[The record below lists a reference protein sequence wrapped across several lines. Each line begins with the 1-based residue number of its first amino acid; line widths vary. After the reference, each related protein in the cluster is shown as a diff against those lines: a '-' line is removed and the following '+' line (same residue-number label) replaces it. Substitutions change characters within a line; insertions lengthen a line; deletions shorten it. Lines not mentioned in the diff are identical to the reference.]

1 MLCIRLPCYDDSD
14 NDKDGAMRT
23 TTWTNT
29 MTKMIM
35 WDCS

>member
-1 MLCIRLPCYDDSD
+1 MLCIRLLCYDDSD
-14 NDKDGAMRT
+14 DDKDGAMRT

-35 WDCS
+35 WHCS